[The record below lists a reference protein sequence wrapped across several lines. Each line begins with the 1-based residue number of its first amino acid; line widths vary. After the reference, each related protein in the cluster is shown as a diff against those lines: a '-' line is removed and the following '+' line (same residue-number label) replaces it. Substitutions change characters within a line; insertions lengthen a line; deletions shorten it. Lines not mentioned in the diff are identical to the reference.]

1 MLTARQQIYDQDART
16 ISANQAGTALGQ
28 VAETPDGRV
37 FQYALAGA
45 SNLAAGKLT
54 QAPITT
60 ANHITQTG
68 VATLVGD
75 QSVTYTIGATAAAQD
90 LYASGYFAVTVGPGQ
105 NVYKI
110 VGNTTVA
117 AGGGSITLSL
127 AEPITVA
134 TSTSSKFTLMPHPM
148 KSTVVTAGSTA
159 AIPVTGV
166 PNVAVTAAFYY
177 WSQVGGYAAVLS
189 DGAITK
195 NAGATA
201 STNAV
206 PGAAI
211 IEGASTITYRIGYAP
226 ELTVDTAYWPL
237 VLTLVQ

>member
-1 MLTARQQIYDQDART
+1 MLATRQQIYDQDART
-16 ISANQAGTALGQ
+16 ISSNQAGTQLGQ

-75 QSVTYTIGATAAAQD
+75 TNVTYTIGATAAAAD
-90 LYASGYFAVTVGPGQ
+90 LYASGYFAVTVGPGM
-105 NVYKI
+105 NTYSI
-110 VGNTTVA
+110 VGNSSVSA
-117 AGGGSITLSL
+117 SGGSITVSL

-134 TSTSSKFTLMPHPM
+134 TTTASKFTLMPHPM

-166 PNVAVTAAFYY
+166 PNVLVTAAYYY
-177 WSQVGGYAAVLS
+177 WSQVGGYASVLS

-211 IEGASTITYRIGYAP
+211 IEATTTVTNRIGYAP